1 MAQVKY
7 NYFGIKTNFK
17 IPFIK
22 QCRLSGEVK
31 ENGNIVE
38 VDDCIA
44 GKVKVKGKNNVVKIT
59 GLENG
64 RSKKVRINIK
74 GNNNRIEIKNLRMAD
89 LYIDIGNYT
98 GVDNVH
104 IEIDERFVCV
114 KVDILAY
121 SNNTPIKIGK
131 NCLFSKNV
139 IVRSGE
145 LPHAVFDMNTFENF
159 DKSSGIVIGE
169 HVWVGENSYILKNA
183 QVADNSI
190 VGAMSVVTK
199 RFNQENVV
207 IAGNPAKICKTGVMW
222 DENYLNV
229 KYKEE

>member
-7 NYFGIKTNFK
+7 NYFGIKTRFK
-17 IPFIK
+17 MPFIK

-104 IEIDERFVCV
+104 IEIDER
-114 KVDILAY
+114 
-121 SNNTPIKIGK
+121 
-131 NCLFSKNV
+131 
-139 IVRSGE
+139 
-145 LPHAVFDMNTFENF
+145 
-159 DKSSGIVIGE
+159 
-169 HVWVGENSYILKNA
+169 LK
-183 QVADNSI
+183 
-190 VGAMSVVTK
+190 
-199 RFNQENVV
+199 
-207 IAGNPAKICKTGVMW
+207 
-222 DENYLNV
+222 
-229 KYKEE
+229 